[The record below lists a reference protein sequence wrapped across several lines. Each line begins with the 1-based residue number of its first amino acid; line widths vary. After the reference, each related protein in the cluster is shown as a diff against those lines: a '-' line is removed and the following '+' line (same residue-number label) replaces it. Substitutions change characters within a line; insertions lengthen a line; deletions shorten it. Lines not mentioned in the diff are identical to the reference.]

1 MHKSYTA
8 NFGKLNTAWI
18 TWEIQVRNRSMAKNF
33 GVPLYELIVN
43 KSRWLKYPTLI
54 VETLQ
59 IIFGKKIDLLFVQ
72 NPSIVLSLVAVLLK
86 QMTSLRVIV
95 DAHNAGIYP
104 LEGKSSALNAI
115 AKYIAK
121 NATQVIVSNAY
132 LAKIV
137 SDWGGNPFVMP
148 DPIPDLHPVI
158 TTSDI
163 KHKPYF
169 FFICTWAD
177 DEPYTEVIAA
187 AALLTDQFDIY
198 ITGNYRKKL
207 SESDLK
213 KMPDNVQLLGFVSE
227 ADYVNYLASAFA
239 AIDLTTRDNCLVC
252 GAYEAMALLVPAIIS
267 DSIVNKETF
276 PQGFIYTHND
286 ANSIYKAML
295 KASEH
300 HAVLVDGI
308 ANMRTEH
315 ALKTNQQ
322 ISDLI
327 SKNTWVAIDKS
338 HD

>member
-1 MHKSYTA
+1 MHNSYTA
-8 NFGKLNTAWI
+8 NFDNLNTAWI
-18 TWEIQVRNRSMAKNF
+18 TWEIQVRNRSMAKHL
-33 GVPLYELIVN
+33 GVPLYEIIVN

-54 VETLQ
+54 IKTLQ

-72 NPSIVLSLVAVLLK
+72 NPSIVLSLLAVLLK
-86 QMTSLRVIV
+86 KMTGLRVIV

-104 LEGKSSALNAI
+104 LEGRNVILNGI

-121 NATQVIVSNAY
+121 NATHIIVSNTY
-132 LAKIV
+132 LAKTV

-148 DPIPDLHPVI
+148 DPIPDLHPSNREKN
-158 TTSDI
+158 TSD
-163 KHKPYF
+163 KPYF

-187 AALLTDQFDIY
+187 SALLNDQFDVY

-213 KMPDNVQLLGFVSE
+213 KIPNSLKLLGFVSE
-227 ADYVNYLASAFA
+227 HDYVNYLADAFA

-267 DSIVNKETF
+267 DSIVNRETF
-276 PQGFIYTHND
+276 SQGFIYTHND
-286 ANSIYKAML
+286 TNSIYNAML
-295 KASEH
+295 KASEQ
-300 HAVLVDGI
+300 HAALVDGI

-322 ISDLI
+322 VLDLI
-327 SKNTWVAIDKS
+327 NKNK
-338 HD
+338 